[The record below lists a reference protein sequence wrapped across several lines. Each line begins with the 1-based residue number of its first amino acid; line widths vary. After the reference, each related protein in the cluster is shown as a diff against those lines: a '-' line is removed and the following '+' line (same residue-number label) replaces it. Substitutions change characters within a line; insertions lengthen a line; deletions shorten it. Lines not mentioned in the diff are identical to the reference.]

1 MTESSLT
8 LILTVLFAWP
18 TVDTGIDVRPD
29 PGAPGVVIGGER
41 ITPGRPP
48 HPGAPSG
55 PVVGPGGAPE
65 ARPPTTRERIQDEI
79 QRRCPP
85 SSLIGFLCSPPPP
98 DTAGPEDPPQ
108 GSTPEPPS
116 PEEIERAIRE
126 IDLPPL
132 SVAVEPRDT
141 TLVNLPTNLYTT
153 APEVDQTVDILGV
166 AVRIRAT
173 PVSFTWRH
181 GDGTQ
186 QTTSHPGAPYPNLA
200 VTHRYTRAAASIDV
214 RLDAGY
220 QVDYAVDDG
229 SWTRLDGLI
238 VASGPPTTVTVRA
251 AEPVL
256 VRP

>member
-1 MTESSLT
+1 M
-8 LILTVLFAWP
+8 IVLLAVMSVIYVAP
-18 TVDTGIDVRPD
+18 TSNIDVD
-29 PGAPGVVIGGER
+29 PSPERPGVVVSGEEVKR
-41 ITPGRPP
+41 ERGNPNGPQ
-48 HPGAPSG
+48 GG
-55 PVVGPGGAPE
+55 PVAGPGGAP
-65 ARPPTTRERIQDEI
+65 AVRPPTTRERVQDEI
-79 QRRCPP
+79 RRRCPP
-85 SSLIGFLCSPPPP
+85 AALVGFLCSPSPP
-98 DTAGPEDPPQ
+98 DNGGAGDPPR

-116 PEEIERAIRE
+116 PEEIERAVRE
-126 IDLPPL
+126 IDLPAL

-141 TLVNLPTNLYTT
+141 TLVNLPTNLYTR

-173 PVSFTWRH
+173 PVSFTWHH

-186 QTTSHPGAPYPNLA
+186 QTTSHPGTPYPDLA
-200 VTHRYTRAAASIDV
+200 VTHRYLRAAASVDL

-220 QVDYAVDDG
+220 QVDYSLDDG

-238 VASGPPTTVTVRA
+238 VASGPPTTVAVRA